1 MMERLRRSFCSP
13 NRSKHRLLPALI
25 AEWLLGKSETP
36 STSNLPLR
44 VTANNDVSQHCN
56 MTLNHRTRMCAYDC
70 EICSSN
76 FSDNKLFNEAHTNGR
91 SSHPLTAQ
99 TFLFQMETPPL
110 RYRPPHVQDRCHT
123 FPGSGAGHPPRR
135 SPPTPTRAFC

>member
-1 MMERLRRSFCSP
+1 M
-13 NRSKHRLLPALI
+13 I
-25 AEWLLGKSETP
+25 
-36 STSNLPLR
+36 
-44 VTANNDVSQHCN
+44 
-56 MTLNHRTRMCAYDC
+56 LNHRTRMCAYDC

-110 RYRPPHVQDRCHT
+110 RCPSSTRPRPLSYPFLVAVRVILQGVLHRR
-123 FPGSGAGHPPRR
+123 PSGPFVDHSQPRQA
-135 SPPTPTRAFC
+135 SPN